1 MSGEY
6 VVLDGARALALPT
19 KAGQYMSV
27 LRHPEL
33 NFYYWR
39 SLDAQG
45 HAWFEAKIDLQLTQ
59 IISTTDQ
66 SVAVLLL
73 KLLQYIARE
82 RQDLFFQALQFTTQ
96 LEFDRHWGLGSSSTF
111 INNLA
116 QWSGVNAFDLLQ
128 ISLGGSGYDL
138 AVAQA
143 QKPVIYHLDDGK
155 PKWNSLNLSWNF
167 TDKLWFV
174 YLNRKQNS
182 REGIRRYR
190 KHKVADL
197 MIKRLTGI
205 TQDMIKSQSLAAFE
219 NLIDTH
225 ETLISNIIHQKPVKA
240 LLFSDYS
247 GSIKSLGAWGGD
259 FVLATGNDTPEYFK
273 SKNYNTVINYRDF
286 IAD

>member
-6 VVLDGARALALPT
+6 VVLDGAQALALPT

-33 NFYYWR
+33 NFFYWR

-59 IISTTDQ
+59 IISTTDK
-66 SVAVLLL
+66 SKADLLL
-73 KLLQYIARE
+73 KLLQYIAQE
-82 RQDLFFQALQFTTQ
+82 HKELFVQALQFTTQ

-116 QWSGVNAFDLLQ
+116 QWSGVNPFDLLQ
-128 ISLGGSGYDL
+128 ISFGGSGYDL

-143 QKPVIYHLDDGK
+143 QKPVVYHLDNGK
-155 PKWNSLNLSWNF
+155 PVWDSLNLSWNF

-174 YLNRKQNS
+174 YLNRKQDS

-190 KHKVADL
+190 KHKVAEL
-197 MIKRLTGI
+197 IIKRLSGI
-205 TQDMIKSQSLAAFE
+205 THDMINCQSLAAF
-219 NLIDTH
+219 

-240 LLFSDYS
+240 LLFPDYS
-247 GSIKSLGAWGGD
+247 DSIKSLGAWGGD
-259 FVLATGNDTPEYFK
+259 FVLATGNDAPEYFK
-273 SKNYNTVINYRDF
+273 SKNYNTVIAFNEF